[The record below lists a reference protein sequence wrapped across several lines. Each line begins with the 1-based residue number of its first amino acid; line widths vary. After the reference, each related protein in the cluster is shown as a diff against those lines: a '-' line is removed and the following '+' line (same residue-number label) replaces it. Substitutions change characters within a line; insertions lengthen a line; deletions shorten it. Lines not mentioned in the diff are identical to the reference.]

1 MKKRMRIGYARVSTD
16 DQDVTLQIDAL
27 KAAGCV
33 QIFSDHGISGASTE
47 REGLSAALAV
57 LRPGDV
63 FVVWKLDRLG
73 RSIRFVLDFIERLRG
88 DGQGF
93 ISLTEGFDTTTNTG
107 RLVCSIL
114 AAIGEFERGLISERT
129 RAGMQAARRQGRI
142 PGRRFRLSSSD
153 IITAHRRV
161 TTGSASL
168 CNVAD
173 SLDVHADTLRR
184 GFRRLGLD
192 R

>member
-33 QIFSDHGISGASTE
+33 QIFSDHGISGALTE
-47 REGLSAALAV
+47 REGLSAALAA

-142 PGRRFRLSSSD
+142 PGRRYRLSRD
-153 IITAHRRV
+153 DVMTAHRLVSIEHRALARV
-161 TTGSASL
+161 AG
-168 CNVAD
+168 D
-173 SLDVHADTLRR
+173 FDVHEDTLRR
-184 GFRRLGLD
+184 GFRRLGLVV
-192 R
+192 